1 VSAAEVLDVA
11 LLSLRVSLVA
21 TALILVP
28 GVALGYLL
36 ARGRFRGKALLQAV
50 VSLPMVLPP
59 VAVGLVL
66 LILLSER
73 SALGR
78 ALETVF
84 GGTLLLTPWAAS
96 LASAVMAF
104 PLLVLGARQGFESVP
119 RRLEKVAATLGASR
133 ARVFW
138 RVSLPLARRGI
149 SYGAVFAFARGIGE
163 FGATTLVAGHVP
175 GKTETLS
182 LAIYARIEA
191 FEDGEA
197 LLLSGVSLAL
207 AICITASAEVFLR
220 GRKT

>member
-1 VSAAEVLDVA
+1 MSAAEVLDVA